1 MRGETLTRKRL
12 VILIGAMGLLNAL
25 LGIRIGDLT
34 LLQGASL
41 TARGVRQWT
50 REGVVTAQRGKIQDT
65 NGDTLALSATAY
77 IVTVNPRQVE
87 DATLRKEPD
96 FDKIG
101 ELSRELETVLEQIKA
116 QPLYQALQKSRKA
129 FSDMMAQV
137 NAELSS
143 VLNPGGSQGGCSGN
157 CSACS
162 GCS

>member
-1 MRGETLTRKRL
+1 MS
-12 VILIGAMGLLNAL
+12 
-25 LGIRIGDLT
+25 
-34 LLQGASL
+34 Q
-41 TARGVRQWT
+41 Q
-50 REGVVTAQRGKIQDT
+50 VTDKAKELAQTI
-65 NGDTLALSATAY
+65 ALSPEYITMRATEDAASQDELLKDLFAQY
-77 IVTVNPRQVE
+77 DEIHRQVE

-101 ELSRELETVLEQIKA
+101 ALSRDLDTVLEQIKQ

-129 FSDMMAQV
+129 FSDMMAGV
-137 NAELSS
+137 NKELSS